1 MIKQKL
7 IERRQEKKMSQSEI
21 ADRLDIS
28 QSQYNRRENGLVKIT
43 KREWDLLAKILEVS
57 LVDIY
62 EPQDGVYIINNENA
76 NGNFGNHNIYHAY
89 TDFALDTIKKY
100 IQKIEKENI
109 TLLRENE
116 QLRQRKD

>member
-7 IERRQEKKMSQSEI
+7 IEKRQEKKMSQSEI

-28 QSQYNRRENGLVKIT
+28 QSQYNRRENGLVKII

-76 NGNFGNHNIYHAY
+76 NGNFGNHNIYHAH

-100 IQKIEKENI
+100 IEKIEK
-109 TLLRENE
+109 
-116 QLRQRKD
+116 